1 MPLPHP
7 PLVIGRRSGSEP
19 FVGDGLPAGA
29 TVLGFWQWA
38 MSDLTNNATRGLVAE
53 YLVACAVGVEGGVR
67 AGWDAYDVL
76 TPSGI
81 RVEVKSS
88 SRWQTWG
95 QKSPSLVQFGIRPT
109 REWSS
114 ETNELAADARRQA
127 DVYVFAVLECTDKPA
142 LDPLRLEQWRFYV
155 LPTAVLNQTFPTQKM
170 VSLKALERVGAV
182 GVGFDRLATAIER
195 AAQRSPSGGP

>member
-1 MPLPHP
+1 MAIPASHP
-7 PLVIGRRSGSEP
+7 PLEVHRRTGSEP
-19 FVGDGLPAGA
+19 FTGEGAPAGA
-29 TVLGFWQWA
+29 TLLGFWQWA

-67 AGWDAYDVL
+67 SGWDAYDVL

-95 QKSPSLVQFGIRPT
+95 QKSPSLLQFGIRPT
-109 REWSS
+109 REWSA
-114 ETNELAADARRQA
+114 ETNEMAAEARRQA
-127 DVYVFAVLECTDKPA
+127 DVYVFAVLECADKA
-142 LDPLRLEQWRFYV
+142 CLDPLELGQWRFYV
-155 LPTAVLNQTFPTQKM
+155 LPTSVLNEAFPIQKM

-182 GVGFDRLATAIER
+182 GVGFGRLAEAVAVAGTANER
-195 AAQRSPSGGP
+195 

>member
-1 MPLPHP
+1 
-7 PLVIGRRSGSEP
+7 
-19 FVGDGLPAGA
+19 
-29 TVLGFWQWA
+29 

-76 TPSGI
+76 TPSGV

-95 QKSPSLVQFGIRPT
+95 QKAPSLVQFGIRPT

-127 DVYVFAVLECTDKPA
+127 DVYVFALLDCSEKPA
-142 LDPLRLEQWRFYV
+142 LDPLRLEQWRFHV
-155 LPTAVLNQTFPTQKM
+155 LPTSVLDRAFPTQKM

-182 GVGFDRLATAIER
+182 GVGFGDLRETIEHR
-195 AAQRSPSGGP
+195 RGGMVSTDTVPRRPPAPADE

>member
-1 MPLPHP
+1 MGEPVEHP
-7 PLVIGRRSGSEP
+7 GLVVSRRIGGEC
-19 FVGDGLPAGA
+19 FTGEGVPAGA
-29 TVLGFWQWA
+29 TLLGFWQWA

-67 AGWDAYDVL
+67 SGWDAYDVL
-76 TPSGI
+76 TPSGV

-109 REWSS
+109 REWSAV
-114 ETNELAADARRQA
+114 TNEMAAEARRQA
-127 DVYVFAVLECTDKPA
+127 DVYVFAVLECDDKACLNP
-142 LDPLRLEQWRFYV
+142 LDLGQWRFYV
-155 LPTAVLNQTFPTQKM
+155 LPTAVLNEKFPTQKM

-182 GVGFDRLATAIER
+182 RVGLAELGAAIEGHVRLA
-195 AAQRSPSGGP
+195 